1 MITFFWILLSI
12 VIYAYIGYPI
22 LLITLCYFSRFLK
35 SKRIKE
41 NNSVYNP
48 EVTLFIA
55 AYNEADFIEKKV
67 SNSLLLNYPK
77 EKLQQVWITDGSNDG
92 TEKQLEKYRFINVY
106 HQEARNGKTG
116 AINRGLKFVK
126 TPIVVFSDANTELNK
141 ESINEIV
148 KLFKDSKVGCVAG
161 EKRIQLKGKDNAV
174 NSGEGFYWKYESIVK
189 KKESELNSVI
199 GAAGELFAIRTNLF
213 EEIENDTILD
223 DFIISMQI
231 AQKGYKIK
239 YAPNAYAT
247 ERASLN
253 IKEELKRKVRI
264 AYGGFQAIPRLKK
277 SLNLFKYPVL
287 TFQYFSHKILRWT
300 LVPFAFFMIFIINV
314 LILLSSHYSH
324 IIYELTL
331 FLQIAFYLFVLLGY
345 LFQSKHMKLK
355 ILFSPYYIFIMNL
368 SQIIGLIRFLRKNQS
383 VNWEKSKRDF

>member
-1 MITFFWILLSI
+1 MITIFWILLSI
-12 VIYAYIGYPI
+12 VIYAYIAYPI
-22 LLITLCYFSRFLK
+22 LLIVLCYFPGLFK
-35 SKRIKE
+35 KNNE
-41 NNSVYNP
+41 NSSAENP

-55 AYNEADFIEKKV
+55 AYNEIDFIDKKV
-67 SNSLLLNYPK
+67 SNSLSLNYPK
-77 EKLQQVWITDGSNDG
+77 EKVHQVWITDGSTDG
-92 TEKQLEKYRFINVY
+92 TKKHLEKYNFIKVY

-116 AINRGLKFVK
+116 AINRGMKFVD
-126 TPIVVFSDANTELNK
+126 TPIVIFSDANTELNK

-148 KLFKDSKVGCVAG
+148 KLFKDPTVGCVAG

-174 NSGEGFYWKYESIVK
+174 NSGEGFYWKYESIIK

-213 EEIENDTILD
+213 EEIKNDTILD

-264 AYGGFQAIPRLKK
+264 AYGGIQSIPRLKK
-277 SLNLFKYPVL
+277 SLNPFINPVL
-287 TFQYFSHKILRWT
+287 SFQYFSHKLLRWT
-300 LVPFAFFMIFIINV
+300 LVPFAFFSLFFVNFSI
-314 LILLSSHYSH
+314 
-324 IIYELTL
+324 L
-331 FLQIAFYLFVLLGY
+331 FLNNNSYIYKLAFLLQVIFYLFVLFGY
-345 LFQSKHMKLK
+345 LFQSKSMKLK
-355 ILFSPYYIFIMNL
+355 ILFSPYYVFIMNL
-368 SQIIGLIRFLRKNQS
+368 SQIIGIIRFSKKKQS

>member
-1 MITFFWILLSI
+1 
-12 VIYAYIGYPI
+12 VYPI
-22 LLITLCYFSRFLK
+22 LLIILCFFSGLF
-35 SKRIKE
+35 KRNKE
-41 NNSVYNP
+41 NNSKDKP

-55 AYNEADFIEKKV
+55 AYNEIDFIDKKV
-67 SNSLLLNYPK
+67 LNSVSLNYPK
-77 EKLQQVWITDGSNDG
+77 GKIHQVWITDGSTDG
-92 TEKQLEKYRFINVY
+92 TEEYLKKYDFIKVY

-116 AINRGLKFVK
+116 AINRGMKFVN
-126 TPIVVFSDANTELNK
+126 TPIVIFSDANTELNK
-141 ESINEIV
+141 ESINEIIS
-148 KLFKDSKVGCVAG
+148 LFRDPKVGCVAG

-174 NSGEGFYWKYESIVK
+174 NSGEGLYWKYESIIK

-199 GAAGELFAIRTNLF
+199 GAAGELFAIRTSLF

-231 AQKGYKIK
+231 AQKGFKIK

-264 AYGGFQAIPRLKK
+264 AYGGFQAIPRLKR
-277 SLNLFKYPVL
+277 SLNLFKNPGL
-287 TFQYFSHKILRWT
+287 SFQYFSHKILRWT
-300 LVPFAFFMIFIINV
+300 LVPFSFFALFFVNFSI
-314 LILLSSHYSH
+314 
-324 IIYELTL
+324 L
-331 FLQIAFYLFVLLGY
+331 FLHNFSYIYKLAFVLQVAFYLFVLLGY
-345 LFQSKHMKLK
+345 FFQSKNMKLK

-368 SQIIGLIRFLRKNQS
+368 SQIIGLIRFSKKNQS